1 MPSPGGGC
9 ASHAVTGP
17 PTTPLYSFCRHVR
30 THLPCRVLVALP
42 SELARAGAGAARMRY
57 RARLMYDGLAY
68 AGSQFQDNAPSIAG
82 ELQAALAKRTQQDVR
97 VVAAGRTDTGVH
109 ARGQAIHF
117 DVVGERFGDDPEA
130 FQRAVNSML
139 PHDVRLDHL
148 ETVGAISLPRPC

>member
-1 MPSPGGGC
+1 MPQPN
-9 ASHAVTGP
+9 P
-17 PTTPLYSFCRHVR
+17 
-30 THLPCRVLVALP
+30 
-42 SELARAGAGAARMRY
+42 MRY

-117 DVVGERFGDDPEA
+117 DVAGERFGDDPAA

-139 PHDVRLDHL
+139 PHDVRLDQL
-148 ETVGAISLPRPC
+148 ERALEHDAEGRLWHSIYWATGKPCS

>member
-1 MPSPGGGC
+1 M
-9 ASHAVTGP
+9 
-17 PTTPLYSFCRHVR
+17 Y
-30 THLPCRVLVALP
+30 LPCRVLVALP
-42 SELARAGAGAARMRY
+42 SERGCCLCLSGCSPTRMRY

-117 DVVGERFGDDPEA
+117 DVAGERFGDDPEA

-148 ETVGAISLPRPC
+148 ERALEHDAEGRLWHSIYWATGKPYS

>member
-1 MPSPGGGC
+1 
-9 ASHAVTGP
+9 
-17 PTTPLYSFCRHVR
+17 
-30 THLPCRVLVALP
+30 
-42 SELARAGAGAARMRY
+42 
-57 RARLMYDGLAY
+57 MYDGLAY

-117 DVVGERFGDDPEA
+117 DVAGERFGDDPEA

-148 ETVGAISLPRPC
+148 VRAALATESRRLCSLLREWRHHAVQILISEGALSEGR

>member
-1 MPSPGGGC
+1 
-9 ASHAVTGP
+9 
-17 PTTPLYSFCRHVR
+17 
-30 THLPCRVLVALP
+30 
-42 SELARAGAGAARMRY
+42 MRY

-117 DVVGERFGDDPEA
+117 DVAGERFGDDPAA

-139 PHDVRLDHL
+139 PHDVRLDQL
-148 ETVGAISLPRPC
+148 ERALEHDPEGRLWHSIYWATGKPCS